1 MAKHEI
7 IDFFENYILK
17 YIVND
22 LKRLDDIKPDKD
34 GLGACTIPQ
43 AISTFAVADL
53 IGYLINKDESK
64 EVTKMSIMGLLKNT
78 NYFKAFGESEV
89 EQDFFIYLK
98 DNVRS
103 MLVHRFSL
111 SKFDII
117 KDEADSLFL
126 HNEGKLVFN
135 VSCFTKLVLNS
146 IDKVYEGLLDET
158 LIIPGSSFEESLQ
171 KIHNRL
177 SRLYDFEKGESS
189 ISFQFPSTTTTQTTE
204 SISRKKDS

>member
-1 MAKHEI
+1 MVKDEI
-7 IDFFENYILK
+7 VHFFENYILK

-22 LKRLDDIKPDKD
+22 LKRLDEIQPDRD
-34 GLGACTIPQ
+34 GLGACAIPQ

-64 EVTKMSIMGLLKNT
+64 EVTKMSFLGLLKNT
-78 NYFKAFGESEV
+78 NYFKAFGDSEV
-89 EQDFFIYLK
+89 EQDFFIYLR

-111 SKFDII
+111 SRFDII
-117 KDEADSLFL
+117 KDDIDFLFL
-126 HNEGKLVFN
+126 QNEGRLVFN
-135 VSCFTKLVLNS
+135 VSCFTKLVLDS
-146 IDKVYEGLLDET
+146 IDKVYAGLLDET
-158 LIIPGSSFEESLQ
+158 LIIPGSSFEESLPI
-171 KIHNRL
+171 IHNRL
-177 SRLYDFEKGESS
+177 YRLYDFEKGESS